1 MPGVTILF
9 TERALLAE
17 CTLNFNPKPSEVT
30 LNKTRVFSAAVTV
43 AGLALTVTACSGAS
57 KASTES
63 YPTKSITFVMP
74 YAAGGPSDTT
84 ARAYGACLGK
94 LLGGTFVV
102 ENLDSGAGA
111 VAMQKLAGAKPDGY
125 TVGLSTNG
133 PMVLNPMSND
143 LAYSQ
148 DDFQALGTMAAIPT
162 LFAVPKD
169 SPYKSLQELF
179 DAAKANPGK
188 ISIGVPGAT
197 SSLAVELKRLQKE
210 SGIEFALVPTS
221 GSAELITNLLGGHI
235 DAGFVNDYVDVEAQ
249 VKGGAIVALAAA
261 GEARSEAFPDAP
273 TTKEAGFDV
282 KTTSVYGLFAPKGL
296 PQNVSDKL
304 EDGIETCSKD
314 AEVISQIGDRFV
326 PNSFSDAGAT
336 QQVFADMRTRY
347 ESLLAK

>member
-9 TERALLAE
+9 TERALRAE
-17 CTLNFNPKPSEVT
+17 CTLNFSPKPSEVT
-30 LNKTRVFSAAVTV
+30 LNKTRVFFAAVTV

-169 SPYKSLQELF
+169 SPYKSLKELF

-249 VKGGAIVALAAA
+249 VKDGALVALAAA

-273 TTKEAGFDV
+273 TTKEGGFDV

-296 PQNVSDKL
+296 PQPVSEKL
-304 EDGIETCSKD
+304 ESGVETCSKD
-314 AEVISQIGDRFV
+314 AEVIRQIGDRFV

-347 ESLLAK
+347 QPLLAK

>member
-1 MPGVTILF
+1 
-9 TERALLAE
+9 
-17 CTLNFNPKPSEVT
+17 
-30 LNKTRVFSAAVTV
+30 LNKTRVFSAAVAV
-43 AGLALTVTACSGAS
+43 AGLALSVTACSGAS
-57 KASTES
+57 KASSES
-63 YPTKSITFVMP
+63 YPTKPITFVMP

-133 PMVLNPMSND
+133 PLVLNPMSND

-169 SPYKSLQELF
+169 SQYKSLEELF

-197 SSLAVELKRLQKE
+197 SSLATELKRLQKE

-249 VKGGAIVALAAA
+249 VKDGAIVPLAAA

-273 TTKEAGFDV
+273 TAKEAGFDV

-296 PQNVSDKL
+296 PQPVAEKL
-304 EDGIETCSKD
+304 ESGVETCSKD
-314 AEVISQIGDRFV
+314 AEVIKQIGDRFV
-326 PNSFSDAGAT
+326 PNSFSDAAAT

-347 ESLLAK
+347 EPLLAK

>member
-1 MPGVTILF
+1 M
-9 TERALLAE
+9 
-17 CTLNFNPKPSEVT
+17 
-30 LNKTRVFSAAVTV
+30 NKTRLFSTAVTV
-43 AGLALTVTACSGAS
+43 AGLSLALTACSGAS
-57 KASTES
+57 KTSSES
-63 YPTKSITFVMP
+63 YPTKPVTFVMP

-94 LLGGTFVV
+94 LVGGTFVV

-133 PMVLNPMSND
+133 PLVLNPMSND

-169 SPYKSLQELF
+169 SPYKSLEDLF
-179 DAAKANPGK
+179 DAAKADPGK

-197 SSLAVELKRLQKE
+197 SSLAIELKRLQQE
-210 SGIEFALVPTS
+210 SGIEFAMVPTS

-235 DAGFVNDYVDVEAQ
+235 DAAFVNDYVDVEAQ
-249 VKGGAIVALAAA
+249 VKDGAVVPLAAA
-261 GEARSEAFPDAP
+261 GEERSEAFPDAP
-273 TTKEAGFDV
+273 TAKEAGYDV

-296 PQNVSDKL
+296 PQNISDKL
-304 EDGIETCSKD
+304 ESGIETCSKD
-314 AEVISQIGDRFV
+314 PEVISQIGDRFV
-326 PNSFSDAGAT
+326 PNSFSDAAAT
-336 QQVFADMRTRY
+336 QQVFTDMRTRY